1 MDEKEMY
8 LIWGNFEEDKLPP
21 EKQFLK
27 KYFKSKSQRI
37 FLNYYDFFKTKN
49 NFIDHTG
56 IYFSKTL
63 IYNMENKYNKL
74 CQEYYKAKKDFD
86 LKKVAEIESGK
97 FKI

>member
-1 MDEKEMY
+1 MDEKELY

-27 KYFKSKSQRI
+27 KYFKNKPHRI
-37 FLNYYDFFKTKN
+37 FLNYYDFFKDKV

-56 IYFSKTL
+56 IYFCKSL
-63 IYNMENKYNKL
+63 LYNLENKYNKL
-74 CQEYYKAKKDFD
+74 LEEYNKAKESFD
-86 LKKVAEIESGK
+86 LTKVSQIESGK